1 MDDDIY
7 RMAISHAKDN
17 PFKDYLGFLQEMGE
31 LTEAEQLLCEG
42 LGREFVH
49 LLETTNMSKVYKM
62 PVLIAFYH
70 HGDVCMAATEE
81 ELLAS
86 WKEFFTTGTNRKDLD
101 RDITYEEYRKIPDKD
116 HRKKILQMP
125 MHFLMEPGKGFFVQK
140 DGYALAL
147 MDELEEVVKL
157 PALSGQMGDVIAYR
171 TMDYYQRRYRE
182 R

>member
-7 RMAISHAKDN
+7 RMAISHAMDN

-62 PVLIAFYH
+62 PVLMAFYN
-70 HGDVCMAATEE
+70 HGNVCMAVTEE
-81 ELLAS
+81 ELLMS
-86 WKEFFTTGTNRKDLD
+86 WKEFF
-101 RDITYEEYRKIPDKD
+101 
-116 HRKKILQMP
+116 
-125 MHFLMEPGKGFFVQK
+125 VQK
-140 DGYALAL
+140 DAYALAL

-157 PALSGQMGDVIAYR
+157 PVFSEQMGDVIAYR
-171 TMDYYQRRYRE
+171 TMDYYQRRYRGE
-182 R
+182 G